1 MEKLNIDSLWYC
13 ILTNVYHC
21 FNQHSLYICANVL
34 DNHVSFSVCLF
45 VWPFLSPFF
54 LLMDYNCQLIHI
66 REWPEKK
73 TEFEVERE
81 VEWIS
86 VKCTL
91 PTATLILGAYGKID
105 LDMEGWKELNFKKK
119 NENVWSSNIHFARCL
134 PKREIKK
141 VIYIPW
147 LWWLIT

>member
-1 MEKLNIDSLWYC
+1 
-13 ILTNVYHC
+13 
-21 FNQHSLYICANVL
+21 
-34 DNHVSFSVCLF
+34 
-45 VWPFLSPFF
+45 
-54 LLMDYNCQLIHI
+54 MDYNCQLIHI

-119 NENVWSSNIHFARCL
+119 KKMYGLQIFILQGVCL
-134 PKREIKK
+134 KGKLKR
-141 VIYIPW
+141 
-147 LWWLIT
+147 